1 LERTARESLV
11 VIVFEVMLI
20 GIIPEQEV
28 CLNPVNGYIT
38 IMLSIT
44 QRTITSVVIVQY
56 PFCTDVVP
64 SLRYCPIATSSYY
77 KGNIMIP
84 TATRLDIIA
93 DRFAYIPGEII
104 TVDASQ
110 LCEEIISHDKLKY
123 KVAHL
128 EARIDL
134 LMSLLTE
141 KSSTPTYRYVDLKA

>member
-1 LERTARESLV
+1 
-11 VIVFEVMLI
+11 
-20 GIIPEQEV
+20 
-28 CLNPVNGYIT
+28 
-38 IMLSIT
+38 
-44 QRTITSVVIVQY
+44 
-56 PFCTDVVP
+56 
-64 SLRYCPIATSSYY
+64 
-77 KGNIMIP
+77 MIP

-93 DRFAYIPGEII
+93 DRFAYMPGEII

-134 LMSLLTE
+134 LMSLLAE